1 MEVIIILIAI
11 VLIISLYDYYS
22 AKGWQQVTSEVR
34 NEVVFEKRN
43 KKYGAYVMR
52 KDYNKRFIL
61 ILVGL
66 LGSVGATC
74 AAIFITTE
82 EPKIA
87 YEKPKVTYEDT
98 IVIDFEDE
106 KQLPEVEVEKPQ
118 IDQETSTE
126 KFVEMQVTDNPDL
139 EVKINVID
147 DESKVGKEDK
157 KGDDEDGFT
166 PPIDEKGKG
175 DQFVENPIDTYTEP
189 LIDLDESARFPG
201 GTAEM
206 MRFLG
211 THLKYPSI
219 GQELGIQGKCF
230 MQFVVRKNGEIS
242 NVKVIRGIQD
252 YPEFSQ
258 EATRVIKMMPKWQPG
273 KDKGK
278 VVDSYFQ
285 LPIQFRLEE

>member
-1 MEVIIILIAI
+1 MEVIIILIAV

-82 EPKIA
+82 KPKIA

-98 IVIDFEDE
+98 IVINFEDE
-106 KQLPEVEVEKPQ
+106 KPLPETEIEKTQ

-126 KFVEMQVTDNPDL
+126 KFVEMHVTDNPDL
-139 EVKINVID
+139 EVKINVV
-147 DESKVGKEDK
+147 DEDSQVGKEDK

-211 THLKYPSI
+211 THLKYPAI

-242 NVKVIRGIQD
+242 NVKVVRGIQD

>member
-1 MEVIIILIAI
+1 MEVIIILIAV

-22 AKGWQQVTSEVR
+22 AKGWQQVTSETR

-52 KDYNKRFIL
+52 KDYNQRFLL

-82 EPKIA
+82 SPKIVSIEPKI
-87 YEKPKVTYEDT
+87 TFEDT
-98 IVIDFEDE
+98 IVIEFETE
-106 KQLPEVEVEKPQ
+106 KTLPEIDMGKEQ
-118 IDQETSTE
+118 IDQETTTE
-126 KFVEMQVTDNPDL
+126 KFVELQVTDNPDL
-139 EVKINVID
+139 DVKINVV
-147 DESKVGKEDK
+147 DEDSQVGKEDK
-157 KGDDEDGFT
+157 KGDDEDDFT

-175 DQFVENPIDTYTEP
+175 DQFIEKQTEPAAEP

-219 GQELGIQGKCF
+219 GQELGIEGKCF

-242 NVKVIRGIQD
+242 NVKVIRGIHD